1 MFSCEFCEISKNT
14 FFIEQLWTTAAISAL
29 LLLSYCLRLSGR
41 GSKLWIKIVFGMFQ
55 VFFLFSFCLQVV
67 EAQYVL
73 SFWKKLALSF
83 KNVLDL
89 QKDSD
94 KFNFYK
100 LLMKPFFTEQ
110 FPAYTS
116 VLSISQVQ
124 SSKVPVNFVQN
135 SKVLENF
142 VQSSKVPG
150 NFVQSSKVPVNF
162 V

>member
-1 MFSCEFCEISKNT
+1 MNKNC
-14 FFIEQLWTTAAISAL
+14 FWYVS
-29 LLLSYCLRLSGR
+29 S
-41 GSKLWIKIVFGMFQ
+41 
-55 VFFLFSFCLQVV
+55 FFLFSFCLQVV

-116 VLSISQVQ
+116 VLTISQVQ
-124 SSKVPVNFVQN
+124 SSKVPVNFVEN

-162 V
+162 VQSSKVPGNFVQSFKVPGNFVQSSKVPVNFFS